1 MTKNMNFY
9 KTNTRS
15 ETNKINKSVLMGICP
30 TLQNII
36 LTVPHTKVY
45 VPPRSFDK
53 YQQAKYEGTLFL
65 LERYME
71 PSYMIIVLNQLG
83 LDNYMENI
91 SLGMEFQTKKK
102 SVTYVSKDGNKKMI
116 KFESVVN
123 CIEFSEQI
131 LEIKTFLQSKIQE
144 SESQQLKKQQ
154 QIRGL
159 RSQILSSQF
168 FFKNETDRLSNSNT
182 VNLNGFVTTQ
192 MKNKNKNKKK
202 KKKKPKQIPL
212 FNFSSNPNESL
223 QLNVSQT
230 KNKIHGNN
238 SNYHTNHF
246 YQKNNSI
253 NLNKITNQ
261 KETKNYNLINVGLD
275 EERVYGVDTMTT
287 SGPSKKRPKILEI
300 NKLFQNCKIEK
311 SKNKEPKFL
320 DTKYNRNKKEIGLI
334 KKNHIPPNERT
345 KNNNKKRIDLLKIGN
360 MITNNEGIRQKQK
373 QNQNQNQNRLVLTK
387 KKLKKALIKLANNDK
402 FLDLL
407 LEAIQEK

>member
-1 MTKNMNFY
+1 
-9 KTNTRS
+9 
-15 ETNKINKSVLMGICP
+15 
-30 TLQNII
+30 
-36 LTVPHTKVY
+36 
-45 VPPRSFDK
+45 
-53 YQQAKYEGTLFL
+53 
-65 LERYME
+65 
-71 PSYMIIVLNQLG
+71 
-83 LDNYMENI
+83 
-91 SLGMEFQTKKK
+91 
-102 SVTYVSKDGNKKMI
+102 MI

-123 CIEFSEQI
+123 CIKFSEQI

-168 FFKNETDRLSNSNT
+168 FFKNETDHLSNSNT

-212 FNFSSNPNESL
+212 FNFSSNPNKSL
-223 QLNVSQT
+223 RLNVSQT
-230 KNKIHGNN
+230 KNKIHGNS

-246 YQKNNSI
+246 SQKNNSI

-287 SGPSKKRPKILEI
+287 SGPK
-300 NKLFQNCKIEK
+300 
-311 SKNKEPKFL
+311 
-320 DTKYNRNKKEIGLI
+320 IGLI

-360 MITNNEGIRQKQK
+360 MITNNKGIRQKQK
-373 QNQNQNQNRLVLTK
+373 QNQNQNENQNQLVLTK
-387 KKLKKALIKLANNDK
+387 KKLRKALIKLANNDK